1 MSRIQRTVLEL
12 QIGLERQSSS
22 HLLRLYKSIGSF
34 QPTLETPMA
43 ESRSS
48 GSNQQQKQLASLLA
62 KRVQNL
68 DPSAKAQFL
77 NELIDNGH
85 NRQLDNQLLLLL
97 QRSIVSGTSTERQPS
112 DDLENAL
119 CAVLDFLFK
128 SLLQPQSFQVS
139 MLSVQ
144 CINIFLRKQASI
156 HFPLQ
161 SQCLSQI

>member
-1 MSRIQRTVLEL
+1 MS
-12 QIGLERQSSS
+12 
-22 HLLRLYKSIGSF
+22 
-34 QPTLETPMA
+34 

-48 GSNQQQKQLASLLA
+48 ESIQQQKQLASLLA

-77 NELIDNGH
+77 NKLIDNGH
-85 NRQLDNQLLLLL
+85 NRQLDSQLLLLL
-97 QRSIVSGTSTERQPS
+97 QRSIVSGTSTECQPS

-161 SQCLSQI
+161 SRCLSQIWKTNYYPSVPHHNPIPYRPNNGPHHRFCLEAPPNIHP